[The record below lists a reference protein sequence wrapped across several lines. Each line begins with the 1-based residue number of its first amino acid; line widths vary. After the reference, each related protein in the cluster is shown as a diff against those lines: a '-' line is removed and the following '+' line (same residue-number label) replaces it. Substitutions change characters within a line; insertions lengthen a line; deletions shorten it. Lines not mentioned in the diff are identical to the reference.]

1 MCGTCCKNTP
11 ITLLPH
17 EAVILETL
25 SKELKIDA
33 IIEPGF
39 TLTDGKNRI
48 RIALSYVLKPREG
61 VCPFLND
68 NRCSIHNLYKPL
80 ICRSFPLVPI
90 HVKYFIDTKT
100 LRIVHISR
108 YGLSS
113 ICPSVKD
120 MVKEYGNETHSILPH
135 IFPDEYEA
143 YYIMESLRMSYM
155 HALSRLWQNA
165 VLGLLS
171 YGEKHSDLPLINA
184 YILLKPFID
193 NAILMI
199 EDPYYVLTLHRYL
212 RLGTKLEIEK
222 KSIADK

>member
-1 MCGTCCKNTP
+1 
-11 ITLLPH
+11 
-17 EAVILETL
+17 VILETL
-25 SKELKIDA
+25 GKELGVSVT
-33 IIEPGF
+33 IEPGF
-39 TLTDGKNRI
+39 TLVDSKKRI
-48 RIALSYVLKPREG
+48 RIALSYVLKPKEG
-61 VCPFLND
+61 VCPFLDN

-120 MVKEYGNETHSILPH
+120 MAKEYGNETYSTIPH

-171 YGEKHSDLPLINA
+171 YEEKYGDLPLVNA
-184 YILLKPFID
+184 YILLKPFVD
-193 NAILMI
+193 STILMV
-199 EDPYYVLTLHRYL
+199 EDPYYVLTLHKYL
-212 RLGTKLEIEK
+212 RLGAKLEVEK
-222 KSIADK
+222 KI

>member
-1 MCGTCCKNTP
+1 MCGTCCRNTP

-25 SKELKIDA
+25 GKELGVSVT
-33 IIEPGF
+33 IEPGF
-39 TLTDGKNRI
+39 TLVDSKKRI
-48 RIALSYVLKPREG
+48 RIALSYVLKPKEG
-61 VCPFLND
+61 VCPFLDN

-120 MVKEYGNETHSILPH
+120 MAKEYGNETYSTIPH

-171 YGEKHSDLPLINA
+171 YEEKYGDLPLVNA
-184 YILLKPFID
+184 YILLKPFVD
-193 NAILMI
+193 STILMV
-199 EDPYYVLTLHRYL
+199 EDPYYVLTLHKYL
-212 RLGTKLEIEK
+212 RLGAKLEVEK
-222 KSIADK
+222 KI

>member
-1 MCGTCCKNTP
+1 M
-11 ITLLPH
+11 
-17 EAVILETL
+17 ILETL
-25 SKELKIDA
+25 GKELGVSVT
-33 IIEPGF
+33 IEPGF
-39 TLTDGKNRI
+39 TLVDSKKRI
-48 RIALSYVLKPREG
+48 RIALSYVLKPKEG
-61 VCPFLND
+61 VCPFLDN

-120 MVKEYGNETHSILPH
+120 MAKEYGNETYSTIPH

-171 YGEKHSDLPLINA
+171 YEEKYGDLPLVNA
-184 YILLKPFID
+184 YILLKPFVD
-193 NAILMI
+193 STILMV
-199 EDPYYVLTLHRYL
+199 EDPYYVLTLHKYL
-212 RLGTKLEIEK
+212 RLGAKLEVEK
-222 KSIADK
+222 KI